1 MGLEEAYSKVIE
13 QQKAEGIV
21 EAADQPAQGVEY

>member
-1 MGLEEAYSKVIE
+1 MGLEEAYSKVIK

-21 EAADQPAQGVEY
+21 EAANKPAQGV